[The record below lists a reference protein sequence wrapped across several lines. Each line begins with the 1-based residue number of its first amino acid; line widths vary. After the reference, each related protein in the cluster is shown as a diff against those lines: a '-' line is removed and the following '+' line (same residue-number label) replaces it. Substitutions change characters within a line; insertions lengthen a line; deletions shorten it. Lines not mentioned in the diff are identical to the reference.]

1 LVGLSRRPGDH
12 KGIAQGVFCSQW
24 SRTLEWYR
32 IARVVIRHLLLLL
45 LDCCISWASHVH
57 EEPPRCLQNGQV
69 IVLYE
74 PQLLVCLDLWS
85 RIESQF
91 CTTFSAVCTHHFSS
105 SSVHSLANSN
115 LASNARARFSHITK
129 CAACWQ
135 EQPGELRESY
145 APPPIFRQRARQCT
159 SGPEISGQ
167 AGLLLLLLGL
177 VDHRSPSAHSDSTA

>member
-1 LVGLSRRPGDH
+1 MLFLLLLLFFLSPPGVFWLVGLSRRPGDH

-24 SRTLEWYR
+24 SRILEWYR

-57 EEPPRCLQNGQV
+57 EEPPRCLQNGEV

-115 LASNARARFSHITK
+115 LESNARARLSHITITK

-145 APPPIFRQRARQCT
+145 APPPIFPPV
-159 SGPEISGQ
+159 G
-167 AGLLLLLLGL
+167 
-177 VDHRSPSAHSDSTA
+177 